1 MIESEQEAIKDS
13 TFQHSFAFDFGYLFC
28 MHLLSI
34 QLWCERCSS
43 HPAIVYTAISCHGAM
58 TERSRLNTYH
68 DSCSTPSN

>member
-1 MIESEQEAIKDS
+1 MIESGYEAIKGS

-43 HPAIVYTAISCHGAM
+43 HPGIVYTA
-58 TERSRLNTYH
+58 TF
-68 DSCSTPSN
+68 